1 MNRTGKE
8 NPPERIPEGSE
19 DKTDAP
25 QRLARFAQYTSPAML
40 AMLVSTGKTYAGS

>member
-1 MNRTGKE
+1 MDSAEKRERTE
-8 NPPERIPEGSE
+8 PSPEGSE

-40 AMLVSTGKTYAGS
+40 ALLVSTGKTYAGS